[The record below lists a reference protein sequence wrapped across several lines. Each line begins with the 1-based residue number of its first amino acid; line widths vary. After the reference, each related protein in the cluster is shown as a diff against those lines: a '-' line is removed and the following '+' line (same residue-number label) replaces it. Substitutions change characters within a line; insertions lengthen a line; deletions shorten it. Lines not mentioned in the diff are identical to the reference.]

1 MATICLTAESAKFSP
16 LFAGGKPV
24 NEFVDSL
31 NAQFRASAV
40 QYRRLFA
47 IGRRGS
53 SRAAA
58 TVS

>member
-1 MATICLTAESAKFSP
+1 MATICLTADSAKFPP
-16 LFAGGKPV
+16 LFADVKPV

-40 QYRRLFA
+40 QYRRLFE
-47 IGRRGS
+47 IGRRGGR
-53 SRAAA
+53 RAAA